1 MVGDNFNVPIMYQ
14 DLANSTMGPLNMPFG
29 GIYGTGM
36 PVSGYNTSYLG
47 GVQMQQQPDRDKLVI
62 KNKKENEDKNTLKK
76 ALGVLALVVGLGCIP
91 ILRKGIKKAGGVIP
105 YLKKLWKG
113 NNTSVMTKI
122 KNWFSA
128 TGKSIKKGAYNVTV
142 RPAKAIGRGFKK
154 LGSGIINK
162 FNSSPNH

>member
-91 ILRKGIKKAGGVIP
+91 ILRKGIKKAGGFGK
-105 YLKKLWKG
+105 Y
-113 NNTSVMTKI
+113 M
-122 KNWFSA
+122 KNKWADITDFFK
-128 TGKSIKKGAYNVTV
+128 GKSNKSSNTNKVSFWQKV
-142 RPAKAIGRGFKK
+142 K
-154 LGSGIINK
+154 NK
-162 FNSSPNH
+162 FSRKS